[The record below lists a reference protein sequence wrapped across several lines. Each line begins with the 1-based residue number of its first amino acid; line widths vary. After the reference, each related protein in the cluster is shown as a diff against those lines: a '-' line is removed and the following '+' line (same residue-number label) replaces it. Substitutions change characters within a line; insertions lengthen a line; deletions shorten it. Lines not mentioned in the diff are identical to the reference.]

1 MDGLNRSYLVT
12 GASSGI
18 GKAFVRS
25 LSGMSAKVTV
35 IVRDLIKTQKALEGC
50 DFAELR
56 LIRCDLSSERELAV
70 LGNDLFSDG
79 FYPDAFLH
87 AAGSAIALT
96 AKKASLEKNA
106 KIMNVNFM
114 SFVVILRA
122 LLRRQPVNREL
133 RVLAISSK
141 GAHCPI
147 PGNGI
152 YAASKAALESFVA
165 CAASENPISRLK
177 INALAPGWV
186 DTPMAHDSLMALQH
200 PDFDTWLRSGPQ
212 PEGLIPAERV
222 VEIIHDFFDVRGGQA
237 TGSVF
242 EI

>member
-1 MDGLNRSYLVT
+1 MVT

-25 LSGMSAKVTV
+25 LSVSSAKVRV
-35 IVRDLIKTQKALEGC
+35 IVRDPEKARKALDGC
-50 DFAELR
+50 VFEQLR
-56 LIRCDLSSERELAV
+56 LICCDLASERELAGLV
-70 LGNDLFSDG
+70 DGIVSDD

-87 AAGSAIALT
+87 AAGSATALT
-96 AKKASLEKNA
+96 ARKASLEKSTG
-106 KIMNVNFM
+106 IMNVNFM

-122 LLRRQPVNREL
+122 LLRRQPANKEL
-133 RVLAISSK
+133 RVLAMSSK

-152 YAASKAALESFVA
+152 YAASKAALESFIA
-165 CAASENPISRLK
+165 CAASENSSSRLK

-186 DTPMAHDSLMALQH
+186 DTPMAHNSLLALQH
-200 PDFDTWLRSGPQ
+200 PDFDTWLHSGPQ
-212 PEGLIPAERV
+212 PEGLIPVERV
-222 VEIIHDFFDVRGGQA
+222 VAVIHDFLGEHGSPA